1 MTIQRQRLLAIGAAT
16 CGLASFISLLLGWA
30 GLRDEPVVAAQMP
43 YAVTGGGASIA
54 FAIAAAVLASMV
66 HREIH
71 VRTLREDI
79 AVLQDEI
86 EELTDQLGGQIDH
99 VADDHVADDAG
110 AIALREEPLA
120 TSRRRRRRPVSA
132 DRDLVGATS

>member
-1 MTIQRQRLLAIGAAT
+1 MTIQRQRLLAIAAAT

-43 YAVTGGGASIA
+43 YAVTGGGACLA

-66 HREIH
+66 HREIQ

-86 EELTDQLGGQIDH
+86 EELTDRLGGQIDH
-99 VADDHVADDAG
+99 VADDTG
-110 AIALREEPLA
+110 AIALQEEPVA